1 MMLMTGI
8 VIVWFSPDS
17 GVYVAAVVHDEDRVL
32 VADDGR
38 VPMVEVDDAVAV
50 SDASL
55 TADYYW
61 LLKVGHLLH
70 Q

>member
-1 MMLMTGI
+1 
-8 VIVWFSPDS
+8 
-17 GVYVAAVVHDEDRVL
+17 VAAVVHHEDRVL

-61 LLKVGHLLH
+61 LLKVGQLQLGYCQYAHLLS
-70 Q
+70 QWRS